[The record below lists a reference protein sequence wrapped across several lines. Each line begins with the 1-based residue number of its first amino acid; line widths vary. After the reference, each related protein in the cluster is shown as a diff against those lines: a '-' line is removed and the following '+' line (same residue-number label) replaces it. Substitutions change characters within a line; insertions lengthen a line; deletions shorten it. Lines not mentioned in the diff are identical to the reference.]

1 MAKSWSLKNKL
12 APKNIID
19 PPAAKKNADG
29 ELVTGRDELK
39 NLYLETYKA
48 RLAPNEVPDDL
59 VELKRLKEY
68 LFTLNKRIAKTEKTI
83 DWTLVQLEKVL
94 KSLKNGKARDAHGHI
109 YELYKYS
116 GHDLKCSMLRMFNMM
131 KKKQVYPTIFQPSN
145 ISSFYKKK
153 GDKSD
158 LNNDRGVFNVV
169 KIRSILDKLIYND
182 IYDKVDSSMSFSNI
196 GARRNRNIRDH
207 LFVINGVLND
217 VQQNKNNNSGVDVGI
232 YDIEKCFDKM
242 CYAETSND
250 LYKAGVKD
258 DKFIMVTNSNKE
270 CQVAVK
276 TPWGGLTDRIT
287 LSEIEMQGTV
297 LSNIKCSVQVD
308 SLGKDCITENKGLY
322 KYKGCISIPP
332 LSMVDDVVTISS
344 CGSDSVKV
352 NAIVQAKVQ
361 SKQLKL
367 GQKKCFNMHVGKKN
381 KHLCPVLKVHGLDM
395 KTAERERY
403 LGDIL
408 TTDGRIE
415 QNINDRYQKAIGK
428 VNEIIR
434 MPQEVS
440 FGPHYFQMALLFRS
454 SILLSSM
461 LCNAEVLYGV
471 TNAHVEKL
479 EQADRIFFR
488 RLFEVPNCT
497 AIEAFHLETSTI
509 PVRFLLMKKRL
520 NYYWDI
526 LQLDESELVKKVY
539 NGQRTFSVKN
549 DWFLQIKS
557 DLEVCDI
564 TLSES
569 EIRGMKEHTIRKLI
583 KEKISLISAQYLIK
597 LRGKHSKSI
606 NLKYSDKIQPYLR
619 NEELSIQNK
628 KLMFR
633 IRNRLI
639 DVKTNFKKKYNNNLE
654 CRLCS
659 SPEESQSHL
668 VECIEIVND
677 VEVMRALD
685 SHEYSDIFS
694 PELSIQTKL
703 VKAWQ
708 LIMKTR
714 KMKLKKLLADVI

>member
-1 MAKSWSLKNKL
+1 MKNKL

-19 PPAAKKNADG
+19 PTAAKKNADG
-29 ELVTGRDELK
+29 VLVTGKEELK

-297 LSNIKCSVQVD
+297 LSNIKCSVQID